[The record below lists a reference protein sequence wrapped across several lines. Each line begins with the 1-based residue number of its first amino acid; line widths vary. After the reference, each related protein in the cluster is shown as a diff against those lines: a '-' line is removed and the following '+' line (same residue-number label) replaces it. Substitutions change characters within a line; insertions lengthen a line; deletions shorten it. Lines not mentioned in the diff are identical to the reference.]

1 VRARRA
7 PCSDGI
13 WNKDG
18 AVKKILTFVQKFAND
33 WSMNLAGMMTYSLIT
48 AIVPLIVGILSIA
61 GLVLNLLSPSSFA
74 HVTSSIEAALPA
86 QARSVIDMKSVLKS
100 LVSISGIAGIIALV
114 GLLWTGS
121 NLFTNVENA
130 FSIAFRTRDR
140 DFIPQRVMA
149 IGMVILLALLLPLSL
164 LASAL
169 VNAGAGLFMGFL
181 PKPFEVVLSIVAP
194 LTSLGIL
201 FLLFLAI
208 YMVVPNIKVPFKDAW
223 RGALTAAILVAIV
236 NLIFPAYTK
245 LFLSGNLKY
254 GAILLSVLVLIIYLW
269 FFNVIL
275 MIGAQVNAVA
285 MGIAPLQYD
294 VARTLAEDYQ
304 RKVDQ
309 ARQPRKR
316 RVPVPL
322 PRRQAVAGAGRAI
335 SSALTALG
343 RLLAPPLRLL
353 ALFGWLIARPF
364 SHDEGQ
370 TRGRGRI

>member
-1 VRARRA
+1 MRARRA

-61 GLVLNLLSPSSFA
+61 GLVLNQLSPAQFHNVA
-74 HVTSSIEAALPA
+74 NSIQKALP
-86 QARSVIDMKSVLKS
+86 SGTEKVIPMDKILENV
-100 LVSISGIAGIIALV
+100 VSISGIAGIIALV

-169 VNAGAGLFMGFL
+169 VNAGAGLFTGFL
-181 PKPFEVVLSIVAP
+181 PKSFAVILSVVAP

-208 YMVVPNIKVPFKDAW
+208 YMIVPNIKVPFRNAW

-236 NLIFPAYTK
+236 NLIFPAYTR
-245 LFLSGNLKY
+245 LFLNGNLKY
-254 GAILLSVLVLIIYLW
+254 GALLLSVLVLIIYLW

-304 RKVDQ
+304 HRIDQ

-316 RVPVPL
+316 RVPVPM
-322 PRRQAVAGAGRAI
+322 PRRQTVVGAGRAI
-335 SSALTALG
+335 GSALTALG
-343 RLLAPPLRLL
+343 RLLAPLLRLL

-364 SHDEGQ
+364 SRDEGQ